1 MAQPAK
7 TKPNPPPP
15 TVQQYATLLEVSK
28 SIASHKN
35 LADLFHDLSE
45 RLNELLTF
53 HYLSLV
59 LYDAARNVM
68 RMHVLETTTPTSIHE
83 GDEYTM
89 EESPSALVLETQ
101 RPLIVDDTENYA
113 RFPRIMRLLL
123 EQNVRSFCSVPLTS
137 AHRRLGTLNFGAA
150 EAGAFSEEALEFPL
164 LVAAQLA
171 VAVDNALIFEE
182 AQTLHHQL
190 SRDRD
195 RLQLLLDLNNRV
207 VSNLDLRELFAA
219 ISSGI
224 RRVMACDYAGLSL
237 PDPEKHRMMRMYAL
251 DFPEGKGLLHEE
263 MLVPFDHAS
272 SAKAYLTMKPL
283 VLSKA
288 SPEWLNSPI
297 ANVREKEGLTNLCF
311 LPLISRGRA
320 IGSLNLG
327 RLRDEAFTQEDV
339 HFLSQIAGQVAIAVE
354 NALDYGHMSESR
366 ARLAEER
373 RYLKEEIKTE
383 HNFEEIVGD
392 SPALKA
398 VLRHV
403 ETVAATSSTVLVLG
417 ETGTG
422 KELIARAI
430 HNLSPRREQ
439 AFVKVNCAA
448 IPLGLLESELFGHE
462 KGAFTGA
469 IAQKVG
475 RFELANKGTIF
486 LDEVGDIPLELQPK
500 LLRVLQEQE
509 FERLGSTRTTRVDVR
524 LVAATSRDLGQMI
537 ADNQF
542 RRDLFYRLNIFPVS
556 VPPLRERRADLPK
569 LVEHFVAKYAKAMNK
584 KVPSVP
590 SATIEALRDYSWPGN
605 IRELQN
611 VIERAVILTPGSVL
625 RAPLGELKG
634 VGGDLNTTKPTTLQE
649 VERQHILEVLRENK
663 WVIGGPNGAAAKLGM
678 KRTSLAYKMNKL
690 GIERPWK

>member
-1 MAQPAK
+1 MA
-7 TKPNPPPP
+7 PP
-15 TVQQYATLLEVSK
+15 TNSQPTVEQYALLLEVSK

-45 RLNELLTF
+45 RLRGLLTF

-59 LYDAARNVM
+59 LYEPERNVM

-89 EESPSALVLETQ
+89 DESPSALVLETQ
-101 RPLIVDDTENYA
+101 KPLVVDDTEKCA
-113 RFPRIMRLLL
+113 QFPRVMQLLR
-123 EQNVRSFCSVPLTS
+123 EQNVRSFCSIPLTS
-137 AHRRLGTLNFGAA
+137 AHRRLGTMNFGAA
-150 EAGAFSEEALEFPL
+150 ELGAFSADALEFPQ

-171 VAVDNALIFEE
+171 VAVDNALNFEE
-182 AQTLHHQL
+182 SQKLHHQL

-207 VSNLDLRELFAA
+207 VSNLDLRELFRA

-237 PDPEKHRMMRMYAL
+237 PDPDKDRMMRMYAL

-272 SAKAYLTMKPL
+272 SARAYLTMRPL
-283 VLSKA
+283 VMSKA
-288 SPEWLNSPI
+288 SPDWASSPI
-297 ANVREKEGLTNLCF
+297 AALREKEGLTNLCF
-311 LPLISRGRA
+311 LPLLSRGRA

-339 HFLSQIAGQVAIAVE
+339 HFLSQIAGQIAIGVE
-354 NALDYGHMSESR
+354 NALDYGNVSESR

-373 RYLKEEIKTE
+373 RYLKEELKTE
-383 HNFEEIVGD
+383 HNFEEIVGE

-398 VLRHV
+398 VLRQV
-403 ETVAATSSTVLVLG
+403 ETVAPTSSTVLILG

-430 HNLSPRREQ
+430 HNLSPRHEQ

-462 KGAFTGA
+462 RGAFTGA

-524 LVAATSRDLGQMI
+524 LVAATSRDLAQMI

-542 RRDLFYRLNIFPVS
+542 RRDLFYRLNIFPLS
-556 VPPLRERRADLPK
+556 VPPLRERRGDIPR

-584 KVPSVP
+584 KIPSVP
-590 SATIEALRDYSWPGN
+590 AATLDALRDYNWPGN

-611 VIERAVILTPGSVL
+611 VIERAVILTPGHVL
-625 RAPLGELKG
+625 RAPLGELKAAA
-634 VGGDLNTTKPTTLQE
+634 DTTATKTATLE
-649 VERQHILEVLRENK
+649 DVERQHILDVLRESK
-663 WVIGGPNGAAAKLGM
+663 WVIGGPQGAAAKLGM
-678 KRTSLAYKMNKL
+678 KRTSLLYKMGKL
-690 GIERPWK
+690 GIEKPWK